1 MQGRGRIYIDMFGT
15 LVWDGA
21 GTWPHKVTPPAMPVA
36 LFDARDGRNV
46 FLMLR
51 RRWAPGR
58 RRCRDAGA
66 MPLPQLLAARRA
78 AALHNAAIVDVL
90 LGLEGV
96 WAGLSILR
104 PWSVRR
110 WLQLRATCTTARD
123 ALPLLLQEDT
133 LTVHA
138 PLVLLSKKRKQ
149 KRSGADTNIVTASWR
164 PGVLFGVP
172 GSNLLVQ
179 P

>member
-1 MQGRGRIYIDMFGT
+1 
-15 LVWDGA
+15 
-21 GTWPHKVTPPAMPVA
+21 MPVA

-96 WAGLSILR
+96 WADLSILR

-133 LTVHA
+133 LTDFCNADPSPFTAGHNPGPVRPPRELCSA
-138 PLVLLSKKRKQ
+138 TRAGL
-149 KRSGADTNIVTASWR
+149 GAL
-164 PGVLFGVP
+164 G
-172 GSNLLVQ
+172 
-179 P
+179 